1 MLPCQLKFEL
11 HFRTICELER
21 GNTHNIVNVFTE
33 GEAAQ
38 ELLDKLSGEV
48 RKLRALSGIG
58 VGALDWYFLP
68 CLISKN

>member
-1 MLPCQLKFEL
+1 LLFRV

-21 GNTHNIVNVFTE
+21 GNSHNIVNVFTE

-48 RKLRALSGIG
+48 S
-58 VGALDWYFLP
+58 
-68 CLISKN
+68 ISVLFQ